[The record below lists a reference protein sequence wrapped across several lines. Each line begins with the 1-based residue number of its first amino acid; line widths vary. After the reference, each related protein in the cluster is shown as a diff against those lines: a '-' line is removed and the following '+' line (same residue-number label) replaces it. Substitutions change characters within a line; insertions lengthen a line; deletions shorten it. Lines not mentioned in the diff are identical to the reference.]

1 MVNLFILSWLFV
13 IGLIVTTFSS
23 GPLYLYT
30 FEKRDIGLWNKPWF
44 NCGNQSWT
52 FLSFLSSS
60 SLEKGLFIDSL
71 FPIRGDLVFN
81 HCGEKRWRHTGE
93 EVKKILHSH
102 LFQSPVR
109 VWPLLQ
115 DLGSNTRKR
124 YEQTQ
129 HIRSLNFS
137 LHGCY
142 ALRRLATHLPE
153 THQELALQAI
163 DGAIQFHRGKSIG
176 KMRPFK
182 APWML
187 TYKLEKHLRQM
198 LLTWFFGVQWTV
210 VTCHGPSFKIV
221 YVKHPSL
228 MEAICNQKTAIQ
240 DWSDDIAPP
249 CTCAILKQFPTAR
262 AAPNLKAE
270 HWVLDG
276 ALLAPL
282 LPGQLA
288 QVVGG
293 SLNNKIFPNK
303 KDLKKLFLEAFYNW
317 SKLNSIPC
325 PPEN

>member
-1 MVNLFILSWLFV
+1 MEQALIQLWQPKLNFPFISQFF
-13 IGLIVTTFSS
+13 IPGKGIIHRQPFSNS
-23 GPLYLYT
+23 RRFG
-30 FEKRDIGLWNKPWF
+30 IQSLWRK
-44 NCGNQSWT
+44 
-52 FLSFLSSS
+52 
-60 SLEKGLFIDSL
+60 K
-71 FPIRGDLVFN
+71 
-81 HCGEKRWRHTGE
+81 WRHTGE

-198 LLTWFFGVQWTV
+198 LLTWFFGVQ
-210 VTCHGPSFKIV
+210 
-221 YVKHPSL
+221 
-228 MEAICNQKTAIQ
+228 
-240 DWSDDIAPP
+240 
-249 CTCAILKQFPTAR
+249 
-262 AAPNLKAE
+262 
-270 HWVLDG
+270 
-276 ALLAPL
+276 
-282 LPGQLA
+282 
-288 QVVGG
+288 
-293 SLNNKIFPNK
+293 
-303 KDLKKLFLEAFYNW
+303 
-317 SKLNSIPC
+317 
-325 PPEN
+325 